1 MKMTETTKHQ
11 PLLQHTTQSAYRFR
25 LNAEFLFAGRV
36 ESNDLVIPLEGIS
49 DRHALFFE
57 KEGLWYVVD
66 LASRLGTAVN
76 RQPAFAATLLRDGD
90 EIHFDRQRFSFA
102 HPEQLPVPEELA
114 CDDSRRQDR
123 KEDAAVRSTGKP
135 AGKPTSSLQAGSAA
149 TSNGT
154 VIMPVVKN
162 GDAWIEVEKGPEP
175 GRRIPLVPGEKIMIA
190 RKTGP
195 GNTLI
200 IDDASISRNGHCRL
214 VEDDDG
220 CWRIIDNDSTNGV
233 VVNGRAIT
241 TVVLSDGSEIQLGSV
256 VLRYHGTGKA
266 VSNKGTAVAENDFYQ
281 NRTIIDNGK
290 TQA

>member
-1 MKMTETTKHQ
+1 M
-11 PLLQHTTQSAYRFR
+11 QHTTQSAYRFR

-233 VVNGRAIT
+233 VVNAVHYHGC
-241 TVVLSDGSEIQLGSV
+241 SFDGSEIQLDLSFCRISRNRQ
-256 VLRYHGTGKA
+256 LCRT
-266 VSNKGTAVAENDFYQ
+266 KGTAVAENDFYQ

>member
-1 MKMTETTKHQ
+1 MTETTKHQ

-175 GRRIPLVPGEKIMIA
+175 GRRIPLVHGEKIMIA
-190 RKTGP
+190 RKPGT
-195 GNTLI
+195 GNTMV

-214 VEDDDG
+214 VEDDEG
-220 CWRIIDNDSTNGV
+220 GWRIIDNDSTNGV
-233 VVNGRAIT
+233 VVDGRAIT
-241 TVVLSDGSEIQLGSV
+241 TTILTDGSEIQLGSV
-256 VLRYHGTGKA
+256 VLRYHGEGIRQG
-266 VSNKGTAVAENDFYQ
+266 SVAPVANEGDFYQ
-281 NRTIIDNGK
+281 NRTIIDSGK

>member
-1 MKMTETTKHQ
+1 MKETNTSQ

-25 LNAEFLFAGRV
+25 LIGEFMFAGRLDA
-36 ESNDLVIPLEGIS
+36 NDLVMPFEGIS

-66 LASRLGTAVN
+66 LASRLGTSIN
-76 RQPAFAATLLRDGD
+76 RHQVHVATLLRDGD
-90 EIHFDRQRFSFA
+90 EIQFDRQRFSFE
-102 HPEQLPVPEELA
+102 HPDQLPVPEELA
-114 CDDSRRQDR
+114 VDDSRRQVQKHGQAD
-123 KEDAAVRSTGKP
+123 KQAAKVAAGSSLASGSSAAV
-135 AGKPTSSLQAGSAA
+135 
-149 TSNGT
+149 NGT
-154 VIMPVVKN
+154 VIMPVVKT
-162 GDAWIEVEKGPEP
+162 GDSWIEIVKGPEA
-175 GRRIPLVPGEKIMIA
+175 GRRIPLVHGEKIMIA
-190 RKTGP
+190 RKPGT
-195 GNTLI
+195 GNTMV

-214 VEDDDG
+214 VEDDEG
-220 CWRIIDNDSTNGV
+220 GWRIIDNDSTNGV
-233 VVNGRAIT
+233 VVDGRAIT